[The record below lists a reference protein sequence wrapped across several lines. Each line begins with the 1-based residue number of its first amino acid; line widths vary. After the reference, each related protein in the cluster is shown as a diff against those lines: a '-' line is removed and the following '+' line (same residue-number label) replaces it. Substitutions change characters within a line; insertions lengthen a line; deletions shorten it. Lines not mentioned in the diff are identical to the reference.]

1 MVRNAFVALLAA
13 LVAAAVVAVYL
24 GDMRWKEETAAI
36 RSELERARV
45 AASEAKIMVSVAGE
59 GLPGP
64 VRRYLEAV
72 LPKETPSV
80 VGVTLRHTGEFNMSE
95 TGERWAPFTSD
106 QTATM
111 RRPGFDWDARIRM
124 APGVNVYVHDA
135 YVAGKGMLHAAV
147 LGLVTVADERDTPD
161 IAQGEL
167 MRFLAEA
174 AWYPTML
181 LPGQGVRWEAIDE
194 RSARVFLEDGN
205 TSVSLVFFF
214 NADGL
219 IETFRA
225 DARTRGAGD
234 VKTAAPWSGRFWN
247 YERRNGILVPLDG
260 EVSWLLPD
268 GPKPYWRGHI
278 TDIRHEFAR

>member
-1 MVRNAFVALLAA
+1 MERNAFVA
-13 LVAAAVVAVYL
+13 VIAAVIATMVVVVYL
-24 GDMRWKEETAAI
+24 GNVRWKEKTAAI
-36 RSELERARV
+36 RSGLDRARV
-45 AASEAKIMVSVAGE
+45 EADVAVPRAAAE
-59 GLPGP
+59 LPGP
-64 VRRYLEAV
+64 VRRYLDAV
-72 LPKETPSV
+72 LPEGTPNV
-80 VGVTLRHTGEFNMSE
+80 IGVTLRHAGRFNMSE

-147 LGLVTVADERDTPD
+147 LGLVTVADQRDTPE

-167 MRFLAEA
+167 MRFLAES
-174 AWYPTML
+174 AWYPTVL
-181 LPGQGVRWEAIDE
+181 RPGQGVRWEAIDE
-194 RSARVFLEDGN
+194 RSARAFLEDGDV
-205 TSVSLVFFF
+205 SVSVVFFF
-214 NADGL
+214 GADGL

-225 DARTRGAGD
+225 DARMRSAGG
-234 VKTAAPWSGRFWN
+234 VNVATPWGGRLWN

-268 GPKPYWRGHI
+268 GPKPYWRGRI